1 MPNIEIRSA
10 TAEEAEAYRFINS
23 TVFAYRP
30 EGTPWT
36 PGETTLCAFEDGA
49 MVSAFNAWPFQ
60 WMLNGAQIAAA
71 GVADVGTLPHRRR
84 RGHVRRILEE
94 SLRRQRAAGQAFA
107 ILWGTHTAI
116 YRRFGYEVVT
126 QDVHYKL
133 RPGDV
138 DFAALPGVAAPA
150 AGGRGAVERP
160 ARPGDAAR
168 GLRRLDRRSDG
179 GAASQPAD
187 VGARPAA

>member
-1 MPNIEIRSA
+1 MPEIEIRPA
-10 TAEEAEAYRFINS
+10 TAAEAEAYRFINS

-30 EGTPWT
+30 EGPPWT
-36 PGETTLCAFEDGA
+36 PAETTLCAFEDGA

-60 WMLNGAQIAAA
+60 WMLNGAQVAAA
-71 GVADVGTLPHRRR
+71 GIADVGTLPHRRR
-84 RGHVRRILEE
+84 RGHVRRIMEE

-126 QDVHYKL
+126 QDGHYKM

-138 DFAALPGVAAPA
+138 DFAALPGVAA
-150 AGGRGAVERP
+150 RRRR
-160 ARPGDAAR
+160 ARC
-168 GLRRLDRRSDG
+168 S
-179 GAASQPAD
+179 
-187 VGARPAA
+187 